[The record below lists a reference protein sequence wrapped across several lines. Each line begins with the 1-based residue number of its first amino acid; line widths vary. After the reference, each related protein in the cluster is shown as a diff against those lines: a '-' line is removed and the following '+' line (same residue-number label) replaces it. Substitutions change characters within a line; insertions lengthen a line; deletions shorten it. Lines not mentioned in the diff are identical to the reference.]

1 MTRKRNRLNPEVLEA
16 SVFAIFKNYP
26 RKNFNYKQIAKH
38 LKIRDYGERHLLIRI
53 LENLKDSGR
62 LEESRKGKFRL
73 KITRSYTTG
82 IVDMTASGN
91 AYVNSDAYEN
101 DIFIASAN
109 TFKSLPGDEVKVY
122 LFPPRKNKKQEGEI
136 VEIIK
141 RKRMQFVG
149 IVEIGKD
156 FAFLL
161 PRDKGMPYDIF
172 IPLPLLNGA
181 KEGEVAIAEITD
193 FPKRAKNPMGK
204 IIEILG
210 KPGENETE
218 MHAILSEYGLPTR
231 FPTKVENEARKI
243 PIEIP
248 NEEIAKRRDFRNVL
262 TVTIDPDTAK
272 DFDDALSLRKLKNGL
287 WEVGVHIADVSH
299 YVQPN
304 SIIDKEA
311 YQRATSIY
319 LVDRTIPMLPEILSN
334 NLCSLRPNEEK
345 LTFSVIFEMDDKAV
359 VKNHWIG
366 RTVIKSDARLTYD
379 EAQESIEKKDGLYAD
394 EIVQLDLLA
403 KHIRKK
409 RFEKGSIDFHRSEV
423 KFNLDENGKPLGVYF
438 KESKDANKLIEEFML
453 LANKY
458 VAISIGKKEKPKTF
472 VYRIHDRPDGDKI
485 NAFSTFISKFG
496 YQMPS
501 PEKQNI
507 TKTLN
512 EVLKKVQGKK
522 EQNII
527 ETLAIRSM
535 AKAVYSTN
543 NIGHYGLNFEYYSHF
558 TSPIRRYPDIMVHRL
573 LQDYFDKKPSADQ
586 DLYEEKCEHS
596 SKMEKLASNA
606 ERDSIKY
613 KQVEFM
619 QDKIGEIFEG
629 TISGVTNWGIY
640 VELNDN
646 LCEGMIPLHTLEG
659 DYYIFDEEN
668 YCVRGKYKH
677 KKFQL
682 GDEIK
687 IQVARADLLA
697 KQLDFELIL

>member
-1 MTRKRNRLNPEVLEA
+1 MTRKKNSLNSEILET

-38 LKIRDYGERHLLIRI
+38 LKIREYGDRHLLIRT
-53 LENLKDSGR
+53 LENLKDNGL

-73 KITRSYTTG
+73 KIARSYTTG

-91 AYVNSDAYEN
+91 AYVSTKEYEN
-101 DIFIASAN
+101 DIFITSAN

-122 LFPPRKNKKQEGEI
+122 LFPKRKNKKQEGEI

-141 RKRMQFVG
+141 RKQMQFVG
-149 IVEIGKD
+149 IIEIGKD

-181 KEGEVAIAEITD
+181 KEGEIAIAEITD

-204 IIEILG
+204 IIKVLG
-210 KPGENETE
+210 EPGENETE
-218 MHAILSEYGLPTR
+218 MHAILSEYGLPSR
-231 FPTKVENEARKI
+231 FPSKVENEAQKI
-243 PIEIP
+243 PTKIS
-248 NEEIAKRRDFRNVL
+248 NEEITKRRDCRNIF
-262 TVTIDPDTAK
+262 TITIDPDTAK

-319 LVDRTIPMLPEILSN
+319 LVDRVIPMLPEILSN

-345 LTFSVIFEMDDKAV
+345 LTFSVIFEMNDNAII
-359 VKNHWIG
+359 KNHWIG
-366 RTVIKSDARLTYD
+366 RTIIESNARLTYD
-379 EAQESIEKKDGLYAD
+379 EAQECIEKKEGTFAN
-394 EIVQLDLLA
+394 EILQLDSLA
-403 KHIRKK
+403 KQIRTK

-423 KFNLDENGKPLGVYF
+423 KFNLDEKGKPLGVYF

-458 VAISIGKKEKPKTF
+458 VAKSIGQKEKPKTF
-472 VYRIHDRPDGDKI
+472 VYRIHDSPDGDKI
-485 NAFSTFISKFG
+485 NTFGAFINKFG
-496 YQMPS
+496 YKMPAF
-501 PEKQNI
+501 EKQNI

-512 EVLKKVQGKK
+512 DILKKVQGKK
-522 EQNII
+522 EQNLI

-535 AKAVYSTN
+535 AKAIYSTN

-558 TSPIRRYPDIMVHRL
+558 TSPIRRYPDIIVHRL
-573 LQDYFDKKPSADQ
+573 LQDYFDRKPSVDEE
-586 DLYEEKCEHS
+586 LFEEKCEHC

-619 QDKIGEIFEG
+619 QDKLGEEFEG
-629 TISGVTNWGIY
+629 TISGVTSWGIY
-640 VELNDN
+640 VELNEN
-646 LCEGMIPLHTLEG
+646 LCEGMIPLTTLEG

-668 YCVRGKYKH
+668 YCIRGKYKH

-687 IQVARADLLA
+687 ILVARADLSA
-697 KQLDFELIL
+697 KQLDFELIS